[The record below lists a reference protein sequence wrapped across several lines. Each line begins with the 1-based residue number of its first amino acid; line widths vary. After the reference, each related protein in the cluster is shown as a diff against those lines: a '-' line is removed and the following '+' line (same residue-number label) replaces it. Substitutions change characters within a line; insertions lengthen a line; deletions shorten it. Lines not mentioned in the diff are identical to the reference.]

1 MQVGADP
8 RHAAPLGAGEYN
20 RRAGCR
26 SNRRRIAAREFVPHM
41 MSKQIDP
48 FQTRTMLRETLAA
61 AGLTPRKLYGQHF
74 MIDRNLLEKLV
85 NSAELTRDDVVLEVG
100 AGTGSLTG
108 HLAQRAGRVIAVEID
123 QRLAPIA
130 ADKLSGYD
138 NVQLIVGDALA
149 RKSQIAPDVLT
160 ALRDAQAATGGP
172 IKLVANLPY
181 DIATSLVIDLLIGE
195 PQMARLCFTVQD
207 EVARRFLGKPDS
219 DDYGPVSILT
229 DVLATG
235 RRIAKA
241 PPQAFWPEPKV
252 DSALVRLDVPGAADS
267 KFPMAQ
273 PERIGFA
280 GLVRHFF
287 QYRRKTLGSIARK
300 SPWADRLPDA
310 LTELKID
317 LKARPETLA
326 PQQWRDLFRCV
337 SSGAGG

>member
-1 MQVGADP
+1 
-8 RHAAPLGAGEYN
+8 
-20 RRAGCR
+20 
-26 SNRRRIAAREFVPHM
+26 M
-41 MSKQIDP
+41 MSKQPDP
-48 FQTRTMLRETLAA
+48 FQTMTLLRESLTA

-85 NSAELTRDDVVLEVG
+85 DSAELSRDDVVLEVG

-130 ADKLSGYD
+130 ADKLAGYD

-160 ALRDAQAATGGP
+160 ALREAQATTGGP

-195 PQMARLCFTVQD
+195 PQLARLCFTVQD
-207 EVARRFLGKPDS
+207 EVGRRFLGKPDT
-219 DDYGPVSILT
+219 DDYGPVGILT
-229 DVLATG
+229 TVLSEG

-252 DSALVRLDVPGAADS
+252 DSALIRLDVSAKPDAAAT
-267 KFPMAQ
+267 MAQ
-273 PERIGFA
+273 ADRIGLA
-280 GLVRHFF
+280 AMVRHFF

-300 SPWADRLPDA
+300 STWADRMPDA
-310 LTELKID
+310 LMGLKID
-317 LKARPETLA
+317 LKARPETVA
-326 PQQWRDLFRCV
+326 PQQWLALFRRV
-337 SSGAGG
+337 SSCTSA